1 MINRGIIH
9 HLYYHCEYIYLLTII
24 IAYAGAK
31 RRRDRLNPTPWPE
44 NSDTPAAKS
53 DNLFSCARRPTGSQP
68 PRRSWLF
75 GDAFPLSHRVA
86 VYLDGIG
93 IVHDTITDGVGQ
105 RWLADLGIP
114 PGDGKL

>member
-1 MINRGIIH
+1 M
-9 HLYYHCEYIYLLTII
+9 ELL
-24 IAYAGAK
+24 AYAGAK

-44 NSDTPAAKS
+44 NTDTPAAKS
-53 DNLFSCARRPTGSQP
+53 DNLFICARRPTGSQP
-68 PRRSWLF
+68 PRRSWLL

-86 VYLDGIG
+86 VYLDCIG

-105 RWLADLGIP
+105 RGLADLGIP

>member
-1 MINRGIIH
+1 MS
-9 HLYYHCEYIYLLTII
+9 T
-24 IAYAGAK
+24 AYAGAK

-44 NSDTPAAKS
+44 NTDTPTAKS
-53 DNLFSCARRPTGSQP
+53 DNLFICARRPTGSQP

-75 GDAFPLSHRVA
+75 GDAFPLSHRFA

-105 RWLADLGIP
+105 RGLADLGIP

>member
-1 MINRGIIH
+1 MSELGN
-9 HLYYHCEYIYLLTII
+9 YLRELRAQKRLS
-24 IAYAGAK
+24 AYAGAK
-31 RRRDRLNPTPWPE
+31 RRRDRLNPTPWSE
-44 NSDTPAAKS
+44 NTDTPAAKS
-53 DNLFSCARRPTGSQP
+53 DNLFICARRPTGSQP

-75 GDAFPLSHRVA
+75 GDAFPLSHRIA

-105 RWLADLGIP
+105 RGLADLGIP

>member
-1 MINRGIIH
+1 MSRIKCTACGQDIMSLPGNQH
-9 HLYYHCEYIYLLTII
+9 
-24 IAYAGAK
+24 AYAGAK

-44 NSDTPAAKS
+44 NTDTPAVRS
-53 DNLFSCARRPTGSQP
+53 DNLFICARRPTGSQP